1 MTSGFSGGARRLLR
15 TGPLLSR
22 LAAAIFGG
30 YALASLAGIASLAL
44 PLQTTQAVITG
55 QLVSFLVYAGA
66 VVWVFAVRS
75 ARRAWLGLLLAAVPL
90 LVASSVAY
98 WRMHNP

>member
-1 MTSGFSGGARRLLR
+1 
-15 TGPLLSR
+15 LLSR
-22 LAAAIFGG
+22 LVAAIVGG
-30 YALASLAGIASLAL
+30 YALASLAAIASLAL

-90 LVASSVAY
+90 LVASSVVY
-98 WRMHNP
+98 SRMHNP